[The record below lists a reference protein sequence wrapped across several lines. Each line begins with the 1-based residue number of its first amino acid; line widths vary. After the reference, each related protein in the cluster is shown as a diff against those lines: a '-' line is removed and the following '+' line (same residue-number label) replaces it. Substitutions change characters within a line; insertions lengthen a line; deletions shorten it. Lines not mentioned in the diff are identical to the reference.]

1 MGHFS
6 QRTVRSPRTNASRH
20 EIRGEAREKRL
31 GLIRAFAR
39 DEEVDAIVLYYANC
53 ADGSYQSLHK
63 VHLRPLRELAT
74 DLGSW
79 RAEPASDAGS
89 HEKKRRHSAMAIST
103 AAPHWNRTTLDA
115 ADVAAALLD
124 RARALSTVL
133 SLVATSSQH
142 VAHAAA
148 IIVEAIATGHLVMVC
163 GNGGSAAEA
172 QHLAG
177 ELVGRFRRDR
187 EPWPVLA
194 LTTDA
199 AVLTA
204 VANDYGYDTVFAR
217 QVAAF
222 GHRGDVLVGISTSGE
237 SPNVVNAACQARDR
251 GVSVIALTGREPTRL
266 GLFSDVAIAVPATET
281 PLVQEV
287 HSVLVHLISE
297 IVESSLVQQTI
308 ERTRVDEASALP

>member
-1 MGHFS
+1 
-6 QRTVRSPRTNASRH
+6 
-20 EIRGEAREKRL
+20 
-31 GLIRAFAR
+31 
-39 DEEVDAIVLYYANC
+39 
-53 ADGSYQSLHK
+53 
-63 VHLRPLRELAT
+63 
-74 DLGSW
+74 
-79 RAEPASDAGS
+79 
-89 HEKKRRHSAMAIST
+89 MAIPN
-103 AAPHWNRTTLDA
+103 AAPHCDSTALLA

-133 SLVATSSQH
+133 SLVATNSQQ
-142 VAHAAA
+142 VARAAA

-177 ELVGRFRRDR
+177 ELVGRFRRER

-217 QVAAF
+217 QVAGF

-251 GVSVIALTGREPTRL
+251 GMFVIALTGREPTRL

-281 PLVQEV
+281 ALVQEV

>member
-1 MGHFS
+1 
-6 QRTVRSPRTNASRH
+6 
-20 EIRGEAREKRL
+20 
-31 GLIRAFAR
+31 
-39 DEEVDAIVLYYANC
+39 
-53 ADGSYQSLHK
+53 
-63 VHLRPLRELAT
+63 
-74 DLGSW
+74 
-79 RAEPASDAGS
+79 
-89 HEKKRRHSAMAIST
+89 MAIPN
-103 AAPHWNRTTLDA
+103 AAPHCDSTALLA
-115 ADVAAALLD
+115 AEVAAALLD

-133 SLVATSSQH
+133 SLVATNSQQ
-142 VAHAAA
+142 VARAAA

-237 SPNVVNAACQARDR
+237 SPNVVNAACQTRDR
-251 GVSVIALTGREPTRL
+251 GMFVIALTGREPTRL

-281 PLVQEV
+281 ALVQEV
-287 HSVLVHLISE
+287 HTVLVHLISE
-297 IVESSLVQQTI
+297 IVECRLAHRTI
-308 ERTRVDEASALP
+308 ERTRIDEASALP

>member
-1 MGHFS
+1 
-6 QRTVRSPRTNASRH
+6 
-20 EIRGEAREKRL
+20 
-31 GLIRAFAR
+31 
-39 DEEVDAIVLYYANC
+39 
-53 ADGSYQSLHK
+53 
-63 VHLRPLRELAT
+63 
-74 DLGSW
+74 
-79 RAEPASDAGS
+79 
-89 HEKKRRHSAMAIST
+89 MAIPN
-103 AAPHWNRTTLDA
+103 AAPHRDRTALDA
-115 ADVAAALLD
+115 DDVAAALVD

-133 SLVATSSQH
+133 SLVATNSHQ
-142 VAHAAA
+142 VTRAAA
-148 IIVEAIATGHLVMVC
+148 IIVEALATGHLVMVC

-177 ELVGRFRRDR
+177 ELVGRFRRER

-194 LTTDA
+194 LTTDS

-251 GVSVIALTGREPTRL
+251 GMTVVALTGREPTRL
-266 GLFSDVAIAVPATET
+266 GLFSDVTLAVPATET
-281 PLVQEV
+281 ALVQEV
-287 HSVLVHLISE
+287 HTVLVHLISE
-297 IVESSLVQQTI
+297 IVESSLAQTTI